1 MAEDAKPRIKAPSSA
16 RKGEVIEIKTLISHA
31 MESGQRKDKDGNL
44 VPRKIINA
52 FTCTLNGREIFS
64 AKLEPAVAANPYL
77 SFFLKASESGTL
89 EFAWVDDDGS
99 VYKAQ
104 QPLTVT

>member
-1 MAEDAKPRIKAPSSA
+1 MADDVKPRIKAPSSA
-16 RKGEVIEIKTLISHA
+16 KKGEIVEIKTLISHP
-31 MESGQRKDKDGNL
+31 MESGQRKDKEGKTI
-44 VPRKIINA
+44 PRKIINA
-52 FTCTLNGREIFS
+52 FTCTLNGREVFS
-64 AKLEPAVAANPYL
+64 ARFEPAVAANPYL

>member
-89 EFAWVDDDGS
+89 EFAWADDDGS

-104 QPLTVT
+104 QPLMVT